1 MKKIVALL
9 LIVLIVL
16 VCGAI
21 MIGKFQDTYY
31 DGMMS
36 YCLYVPY
43 YYVDG
48 QPVYQEEPECREV
61 VDDAREKGLYYNP
74 RQITGPG
81 FDLPQNTV
89 PGVDG

>member
-1 MKKIVALL
+1 MKKTVVFLL
-9 LIVLIVL
+9 LIALIALADV
-16 VCGAI
+16 AI
-21 MIGKFQDTYY
+21 MIGIQNTYY

-48 QPVYQEEPECREV
+48 QPFYQGESECREV
-61 VDDAREKGLYYNP
+61 VDDARAKGLYYNP

-81 FDLPQNTV
+81 FDLPQNTI

>member
-1 MKKIVALL
+1 MRNKKTILIIVITALS
-9 LIVLIVL
+9 L
-16 VCGAI
+16 VTWSMAVVGA
-21 MIGKFQDTYY
+21 YY
-31 DGMMS
+31 NGMMG

-48 QPVYQEEPECREV
+48 QPFYQGESECREV
-61 VDDAREKGLYYNP
+61 VDDARAKGLYYNP

-81 FDLPQNTV
+81 FDLPQNTI